1 MKYLVDT
8 DWAIHYLRGEER
20 VIKKLL
26 SLKGE
31 GLAMSVISLAELY
44 QGVYRSSDPASN
56 EKVLKDFLS
65 GILVLGI
72 DEEIC
77 KIFGQEKERL
87 RKRGK
92 LIGDFDLLIASTCLH
107 HGLTLLTDNL
117 KHFEMVKNLKILKDV

>member
-8 DWAIHYLRGEER
+8 DWTIHYLRGEER

-77 KIFGQEKERL
+77 KTFGQEKERL
-87 RKRGK
+87 RKKGK

-107 HGLTLLTDNL
+107 QSLTLLTDNL
-117 KHFEMVKNLKILKDV
+117 KHFEMVKNLEILKEV

>member
-1 MKYLVDT
+1 MKYLIDT

-56 EKVLKDFLS
+56 EKVLKDSLS
-65 GILVLGI
+65 GVSILGI
-72 DEEIC
+72 NEEIC
-77 KIFGQEKERL
+77 RTFGQEKERL
-87 RKRGK
+87 RKSGK

-107 HGLTLLTDNL
+107 HELTLLTDNI
-117 KHFEMVKNLKILKDV
+117 KHFEMVKNLKILKKD

>member
-117 KHFEMVKNLKILKDV
+117 KHFEMVKNLKILKEV